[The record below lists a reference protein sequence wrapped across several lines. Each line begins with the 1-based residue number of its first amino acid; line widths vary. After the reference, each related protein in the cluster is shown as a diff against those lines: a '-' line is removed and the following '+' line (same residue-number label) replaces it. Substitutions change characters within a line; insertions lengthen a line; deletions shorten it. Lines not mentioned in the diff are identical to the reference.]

1 MIADPMNTRLLM
13 RATAL
18 FLGAAGLAASFLPQE
33 MLAAFGVAPVPVTI
47 VLVQIVGAAYLG
59 FAFLNWMAQGNAM
72 GGIYSRPVAIG
83 NFGHFTIGG
92 LGLLKSGVVQST
104 WPVLAVAA
112 LYAVFAALFAYV
124 AFAHSPATP
133 GA

>member
-1 MIADPMNTRLLM
+1 MNTRLLM
-13 RATAL
+13 RTTAL
-18 FLGAAGLAASFLPQE
+18 LLGAAGLDASFLPQE
-33 MLAAFGVAPVPVTI
+33 MLAGFGVAAVPVTT

-59 FAFLNWMAQGNAM
+59 FAFLNWMAQGNAI

-92 LGLLKSGVVQST
+92 LALLKSGVVQST

-112 LYAVFAALFAYV
+112 AYAVFAALFAYV
-124 AFAHSPATP
+124 AFVHSPAAP
-133 GA
+133 RA